1 MQFVVRMVGRELR
14 SSWRRLVFFFICV
27 AIGVGTIVALRSLV
41 QNVRDALTAEARVL
55 IAADVYLRVD
65 QPWTTEVLS
74 AVETRLASSPG
85 ILQTET
91 LDVVTMVRVP
101 DELEFRTKVV
111 ELRGVGESFPFYGT
125 LQLMS
130 GRRYVHEVLSN
141 NGALVAPDLLAQMNL
156 DVGGVVLIGNTE
168 FTIRDV
174 IKVEPGRQ
182 LGAFG
187 FGPRVIVAYEALLE
201 IGLLGVG
208 SRSERQILLRLP
220 EEVEIGPFVDGLRKD
235 LSEEFV
241 RVGSYRR
248 TENRMERNF
257 VRAENYL
264 SLIGFIVLILGGL
277 GVWSV
282 TRVFVQQRFRTVA
295 VLKCLGATTGR
306 ILAIYVLQ
314 VAVLGMGGALLGVGI
329 AGLLFSVAPE
339 DIVQQANAV
348 VGIAEVPL
356 ALTGSAV
363 GQGIAVGVLV
373 SILFALVPLLDIRQI
388 RPLLLLRDG
397 QKGRAVRFDWV
408 RIAVICAAGGGLI
421 GVATWQAASLEV
433 GFYVVGGFVLVAA
446 SLHFVG
452 RVLVAAI
459 RPLTIVRSFAL
470 RHAVL
475 NLISPGN
482 QTRVV
487 LLAVGLGS
495 FFLIGVRAVQEN
507 LLTTFEMEFG
517 TDMPDMFL
525 IDIQQDQV
533 DGVRSRLQRSRT
545 DDEGHG
551 APELIPVLRAR
562 VVGVNGEDTKI
573 EGVSAV
579 RRAGF
584 GREYTVTYRE
594 TLEDNERVIAGRFWD
609 PVASAIPEVSIEES
623 LYERGIRLNDKV
635 RFDVLGR
642 EIEAVVTS
650 VRSIEWDDTRSGGF
664 MFLFRPGALDDAPHT
679 YVAFFRGPMEIER
692 RGRLQRDIVT
702 DYPNVSVIDG
712 LEVIQTIRRVL
723 SYVTNAITI
732 VGGIALLAGGLIL
745 VGSVAMTKYQR
756 LFQAAV
762 FQTLGANSRA
772 ILSMCLI
779 EYGLLGGIA
788 GAVGAVGA
796 LFLTW
801 IMSRQLLDIPWEPLP
816 LVSVVGVGLTALLVA
831 IVGVVASADVLRRKP
846 LGTLRAE

>member
-1 MQFVVRMVGRELR
+1 MVGRELR
-14 SSWRRLVFFFICV
+14 SSWRRLVFFFVCV

-41 QNVRDALTAEARVL
+41 QNVRGALTAEARVL
-55 IAADVYLRVD
+55 VAADVYLRGD
-65 QPWTTEVLS
+65 QPWTGEVLS
-74 AVETRLASSPG
+74 AVETRLALSPG
-85 ILQTET
+85 ILRTDT
-91 LDVVTMVRVP
+91 SDTVTMVRVP
-101 DELEFRTKVV
+101 GELEMQTKVV
-111 ELRGVGESFPFYGT
+111 ELRGIGESFPFYGT

-130 GRRYVHEVLSN
+130 GHDYSHELLSD
-141 NGALVAPDLLAQMNL
+141 NGVLVAPDLLAQMAL
-156 DVGGVVLIGNTE
+156 DVGDAVLIGNTQ

-187 FGPRVIVAYEALLE
+187 FGPRVIVDHEALVE
-201 IGLLGVG
+201 TGLLGVG
-208 SRSERQILLRLP
+208 SRWERQILLRLP
-220 EEVEIGPFVDGLRKD
+220 DDVEIDPFVDGLR
-235 LSEEFV
+235 EELAEQFV

-282 TRVFVQQRFRTVA
+282 TRVFVQQRFRSVA

-314 VAVLGMGGALLGVGI
+314 VAVLGVGGALLGTAA
-329 AGLLFSVAPE
+329 AGALFILAPE
-339 DIVQQANAV
+339 DIVQQANEV
-348 VGIAEVPL
+348 VGVAEVPL
-356 ALTGSAV
+356 ALTGSAIA
-363 GQGIAVGVLV
+363 QGITVGVLV
-373 SILFALVPLLDIRQI
+373 SILFAVVPLLDIRHI

-397 QKGRAVRFDWV
+397 QRGLTKRFDWV
-408 RIAVICAAGGGLI
+408 RILVIGATGCGLV

-433 GFYVVGGFVLVAA
+433 GFYVVGGFVLVSAG
-446 SLHFVG
+446 LHFVG
-452 RVLVAAI
+452 RALVAAI
-459 RPLTIVRSFAL
+459 RPLTMVRSFAL

-507 LLTTFEMEFG
+507 LLATFELEVG

-525 IDIQQDQV
+525 IDIQQDQA
-533 DGVRSRLQRSRT
+533 DGVRSRLENSRAV
-545 DDEGHG
+545 DANDG
-551 APELIPVLRAR
+551 AAELIPVLRAR
-562 VVGVNGEDTKI
+562 VVGVTGDETEI

-594 TLEDNERVIAGRFWD
+594 ALEENERVVAGRFWE
-609 PVASAIPEVSIEES
+609 PEPSSMPEVSIEES

-642 EIEAVVTS
+642 EIEAIVTS
-650 VRSIEWDDTRSGGF
+650 VRRIEWDDTRSGGF
-664 MFLFRPGALDDAPHT
+664 MFLFRPGALDGAPHT
-679 YVAFFRGPMEIER
+679 YVAFFRGPREIEN
-692 RGRLQRDIVT
+692 RGRLQREIVS

-723 SYVTNAITI
+723 SYVTNAISI
-732 VGGIALLAGGLIL
+732 VGSIALLAGGLIL

-762 FQTLGANSRA
+762 FQTLGASSRQ

-788 GAVGAVGA
+788 GAVGALGA
-796 LFLTW
+796 LFFTW
-801 IMSRQLLDIPWEPLP
+801 IMSRQLLDMAWEPLP
-816 LVSVVGVGLTALLVA
+816 LVSVLGVGLTAITVA